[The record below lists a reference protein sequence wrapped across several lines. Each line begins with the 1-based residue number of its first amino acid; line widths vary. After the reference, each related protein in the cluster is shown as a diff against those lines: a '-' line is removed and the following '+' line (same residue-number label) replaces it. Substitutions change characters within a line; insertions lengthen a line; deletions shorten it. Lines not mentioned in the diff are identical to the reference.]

1 MTNIKTQP
9 TIEKV
14 KEHIDKPPPT
24 WYNKNEKEVTMF
36 IFALIVVF
44 LIFLRGK

>member
-1 MTNIKTQP
+1 MTNIKTQL